1 MRGRRSPRF
10 AGTFKGGDIMH
21 TVEPTQLKRL
31 DDGALVISW
40 SNGEVRKYTVQ
51 ELRSRCPCA
60 TCRQQSA
67 SAAEEMFPV
76 LSEGGQEKLQ
86 IAGMTPMG
94 NYAYT
99 IEFSDGHNTGIYALT
114 LLRSLGELT

>member
-1 MRGRRSPRF
+1 MQ
-10 AGTFKGGDIMH
+10 
-21 TVEPTQLKRL
+21 TVAPTQLERL
-31 DDGALVISW
+31 ADGTLVISW

-67 SAAEEMFPV
+67 SAGAEMFPV
-76 LSEGGQEKLQ
+76 LSTVGQETLQ

-94 NYAYT
+94 NYAYA
-99 IEFSDGHNTGIYALT
+99 IEFSDGHNTGIYAFP
-114 LLRSLGELT
+114 LLRSLGEPA